1 MPEIRRKL
9 ETYEVEYQCD
19 ACAEGILQRRAIVKT
34 FFRIVHVCPACG
46 NHQDLERTYPYTEVV
61 SGEEAAETAA
71 DGG

>member
-19 ACAEGILQRRAIVKT
+19 ACAKSILQRKVLIEP
-34 FFRIVHVCPACG
+34 FFRIVYVCPTCG
-46 NHQDLERTYPYTEVV
+46 NQQDLERTYPYTEVV
-61 SGEEAAETAA
+61 SGEEATEAAA